1 MVLQC
6 RKFIAAGS
14 ALPIIPALSVSSLL
28 EVADYTKNTTAQAL
42 KMSVIFAEGC
52 ASKSVMFFAKSTDVY
67 GTACELP
74 SKGFYLELKICTAAF
89 SVKEK

>member
-28 EVADYTKNTTAQAL
+28 EVADYTKNTTASQAL

-52 ASKSVMFFAKSTDVY
+52 ASKSVMFFAKSTDV
-67 GTACELP
+67 
-74 SKGFYLELKICTAAF
+74 
-89 SVKEK
+89 